1 MAGNHTSGSK
11 ITRSHTTLIDI
22 AVPIIHALE
31 KHTLTNK
38 ISLGIIKKISVG
50 QPRIKFLPITGGFK
64 LVIRGRI
71 TIQEF
76 FVYSKDSDT
85 LQTYTLALFNKKFPQ
100 A

>member
-22 AVPIIHALE
+22 AVPVIRAIE
-31 KHTLTNK
+31 KHPLINK
-38 ISLGIIKKISVG
+38 ISLGIIKKITVG
-50 QPRIKFLPITGGFK
+50 QPRIKFLPITGGCK

-76 FVYSKDSDT
+76 FIYTKHPETLEHFIKTSFKDT
-85 LQTYTLALFNKKFPQ
+85 FAV
-100 A
+100 